1 MEYRKISVVIP
12 AYNEEGTIRDVV
24 SRVKSVELPLGLEKE
39 IVVVKDEFRGWPN
52 LSETQKMSGQEA
64 ATYVKSLRTHEK
76 PNNGSTYRFKAYESA
91 VVLEI
96 KGSDD
101 FGRFTR
107 KITVCPTRE
116 A

>member
-1 MEYRKISVVIP
+1 MDFFDALRYGRVRQE
-12 AYNEEGTIRDVV
+12 
-24 SRVKSVELPLGLEKE
+24 SRHLGNLAFYVGIIEPYE